1 MEPRTGAHADSSTPL
16 RVHDSPEPVT
26 RRECGLLL
34 ADMASAP
41 ASAIEAAHRAGD
53 AEADWAAQLG
63 KRVRGYPL
71 LTLIGTSV
79 FIFVFFLGYFY
90 VQRYP
95 LFAPIVMPMT
105 SLDRLIPFQPLAL
118 AAYVSLWIYVGAG
131 PGLQATR
138 REMAIYALWM
148 AALCVTGLAIF
159 YLLPTQMA
167 DVNVGAADSVFF
179 RTLQSVDAAG
189 NACPSMHVAVAV
201 FTVIRVDDVLRVVRC
216 SRGSSTL
223 ACACSSAIRRSRS
236 NSTSC
241 SMCWRAR
248 CSARCSR
255 DCRDWRGAGRKRRVM
270 DVACGIIGSRTR

>member
-1 MEPRTGAHADSSTPL
+1 MEPRAGAHADSSAEL
-16 RVHDSPEPVT
+16 RVHDPRDPVIL
-26 RRECGLLL
+26 RECGLLL

-41 ASAIEAAHRAGD
+41 ASAIETAHRAGD
-53 AEADWAAQLG
+53 ADADWAAQIA

-179 RTLQSVDAAG
+179 RTLQNVDAAG

-201 FTVIRVDDVLRVVRC
+201 FTVIRVDDVLRVVRSPLFLRLVNIGVC
-216 SRGSSTL
+216 MLICYSTL
-223 ACACSSAIRRSRS
+223 AIKQHVVLDVLAGALLGALFAGLSRLA
-236 NSTSC
+236 
-241 SMCWRAR
+241 WRP
-248 CSARCSR
+248 
-255 DCRDWRGAGRKRRVM
+255 V
-270 DVACGIIGSRTR
+270 DVCPRQSD